1 VCTGIKAQPLA
12 CRAWLCSG
20 LSGFSGS
27 SQRARGADAGDGF
40 TVWPHIQ
47 MKHVKQPLCQ
57 HEKYLKVILKTKK
70 EYFLTFNVQPKARHV
85 QTKD

>member
-1 VCTGIKAQPLA
+1 VCTGISAQPLA

-27 SQRARGADAGDGF
+27 SQRARGADAGVGF

-47 MKHVKQPLCQ
+47 MEHVKQPLCQ
-57 HEKYLKVILKTKK
+57 HLIQLKVILKTQK
-70 EYFLTFNVQPKARHV
+70 EYFLIFKLKPKA
-85 QTKD
+85 